1 MFKMFSPI
9 NIEIEF
15 NYLTTYL
22 LFSLLFITKMLSDS
36 FIYFEFKIIYF
47 SSIILI
53 SYPKDHLNIMIKLGM
68 LSLYRYLCI
77 TNIIYILTDIDIFL
91 IINISIYLL
100 LLFLYLLVLFV
111 MRMLSMRR

>member
-1 MFKMFSPI
+1 MFSSI
-9 NIEIEF
+9 DIEIQF
-15 NYLTTYL
+15 NYLTIYL
-22 LFSLLFITKMLSDS
+22 LFSLLFISKILSDS
-36 FIYFEFKIIYF
+36 FIYYEFKIIYF

-53 SYPKDHLNIMIKLGM
+53 IYPKDYLNVMIKLGM

-100 LLFLYLLVLFV
+100 LLFMYLIILFV